1 MGDLAV
7 VRSQP
12 VEYQRAFAVLTVLL
26 CCFGAAAA
34 QIVELR
40 GDGVSCMHSGL
51 SSNLEHCGVPEWY
64 AYAFVGSIS
73 AITPIENGESE
84 IQVTPEEVFH
94 GDPGA
99 SLMVRTSQG
108 ACLPKLVAGDR
119 WLFFLRN
126 GKPLVLD
133 YYGNDSR
140 PVADVQEKIE
150 TLRRLQNIGDLGIL
164 RGYVQRR
171 EGPRWLIQAEA
182 VPNAHVVARR
192 TSDNTQFVATTDA
205 DGRYEFQPVP
215 LGKYKL
221 TVDLTDAPHAAD
233 GELDVS
239 RGACWNLIFAL
250 PEKTDG
256 VVSGH
261 IGSPDGKPFVV
272 HPWVQLVSMD
282 DEGFRSAYVD
292 ANGDF
297 EVKGVKPGRYLVG
310 VGIKAGTGGRDV
322 PSPIYY
328 PGVWTKEQASIVD
341 LRPAEKR
348 THIDFELPI
357 EDVLKPL
364 GGPRRSVDVTR
375 P

>member
-1 MGDLAV
+1 MGDLTV

-12 VEYQRAFAVLTVLL
+12 MEYQRAFAVLTVHL
-26 CCFGAAAA
+26 CCLGAATA

-73 AITPIENGESE
+73 AISPVEHGESE

-108 ACLPKLVAGDR
+108 ACLPKLVVGDR

-140 PVADVQEKIE
+140 PVAEVQEKIE
-150 TLRRLQNIGDLGIL
+150 TLRRLQNIGDL
-164 RGYVQRR
+164 
-171 EGPRWLIQAEA
+171 
-182 VPNAHVVARR
+182 
-192 TSDNTQFVATTDA
+192 
-205 DGRYEFQPVP
+205 FQPVP

-233 GELDVS
+233 GELEVS
-239 RGACWNLIFAL
+239 RGACWNLTFAL
-250 PEKTDG
+250 PAKTDG

-322 PSPIYY
+322 QSPIYY
-328 PGVWTKEQASIVD
+328 PGVRTKEQASIVD

-364 GGPRRSVDVTR
+364 GGATSKR
-375 P
+375 